1 MRCSA
6 ILVLALLLG
15 GCQRKPPPIPADAA
29 LGSSAD
35 VEHDI
40 PAGKRVV
47 DETMLRAQCL
57 LSGIR
62 TPPHVSSNTWQDV
75 GRFEAGNSRYGW
87 IIVSQPNADV
97 PLQDAR
103 QYIQT
108 VWSSLEHNKAVNAS
122 FELCAKD
129 WEQALEHTIVT
140 VLLRV
145 SGTPT
150 HGTFMVR
157 GARADHG
164 ERSAE
169 RLVENVSLDQAMKAV
184 VALAS
189 ADIGVKLVPRGAP
202 GQWFEAA
209 Q

>member
-1 MRCSA
+1 M
-6 ILVLALLLG
+6 
-15 GCQRKPPPIPADAA
+15 
-29 LGSSAD
+29 
-35 VEHDI
+35 
-40 PAGKRVV
+40 
-47 DETMLRAQCL
+47 

-75 GRFEAGNSRYGW
+75 GIFQAGDSRYGW

-97 PLQDAR
+97 PLLDAR
-103 QYIQT
+103 FYIQT
-108 VWSSLEHNKAVNAS
+108 VWTLLENKAVNAS
-122 FELCAKD
+122 FELCGKD
-129 WEQALEHTIVT
+129 WQQALEHTIVT

-150 HGTFMVR
+150 RGTFMVR

-164 ERSAE
+164 ERRAE
-169 RLVENVSLDQAMKAV
+169 TLVENVSLDQAMKAV

-189 ADIGVKLVPRGAP
+189 ADIGVKLVSRRAP